1 MKYLKYLKLLTNA
14 YVLILLVIASVA
26 VAFMLGV
33 YDLPQKHSGVL
44 QKQEKIK
51 NEEPIKLENDKL
63 QKSLKQETKKPEKG
77 ASMSSSLPQ
86 HFTKTLD
93 NGLQVVAI
101 PMPNGTGVVS
111 SDIFYKVGSRNEVMG
126 KTGIAHMLEHLNFKS
141 TKKLPAGEFDV
152 QVKKF
157 GGLNN
162 ASTGFDQTHYY
173 IRSSKPNVDKALELF
188 AELMQ
193 NLLLK
198 DDEFQPERNVVAEER
213 LWRTDNNPMGYLY
226 FRLFN
231 TAYLYHPYHWTPIG
245 FMNDIK
251 TWHIEDIKDF
261 HKRYYQPKNAVVVI
275 AGDITKEEVFAMVE
289 KHFKKITNKADYVE
303 NIVDRLALESDLKA
317 NKEPSIKEHFVEPE
331 QDGARRVVIER
342 DTQVEMMAIAFHIPD
357 YLHPDQPT
365 LSTISELLSA
375 GKSSR
380 LYKEIVDKKEMANQL
395 YAYNMENIDPG
406 LFICLAVCNPGIKA
420 EAVEKE
426 FWKQLNNLKTKA
438 VPQKELDKIKI
449 NTKAEF
455 IFGFETA
462 SSVANLFGS
471 YFTKGDITPL
481 LHLEENMAKVTATDI
496 QEVAK
501 RYFVENQS
509 TTIILRPKKESE

>member
-1 MKYLKYLKLLTNA
+1 MKYLKLFVNIYFLI
-14 YVLILLVIASVA
+14 VLIIVSLIAA
-26 VAFMLGV
+26 MGLGV
-33 YDLPQKHSGVL
+33 YDIDENETNSTNREQAVTLLDTNNTVSTTKQKTNNTKG
-44 QKQEKIK
+44 
-51 NEEPIKLENDKL
+51 
-63 QKSLKQETKKPEKG
+63 ETL
-77 ASMSSSLPQ
+77 SSSLPK

-93 NGLQVVAI
+93 NGLEIVAI

-111 SDIFYKVGSRNEVMG
+111 TDIFYKVGSRNEVMG

-141 TKKLPAGEFDV
+141 TKELPAGEFDT
-152 QVKKF
+152 QVKSF

-173 IRSSKPNVDKALELF
+173 IRSSKPNVDKALSLF
-188 AELMQ
+188 SELMQ

-198 DDEFQPERNVVAEER
+198 DDEFQPERDVVAEER

-226 FRLFN
+226 FRMFN
-231 TAYLYHPYHWTPIG
+231 SAYVYHPYHWTPIG
-245 FMNDIK
+245 FMEDIK
-251 TWHIEDIKDF
+251 TWHIEDIRDF

-275 AGDITKEEVFAMVE
+275 AGDIAKDEVFSLAE
-289 KHFKKITNKADYVE
+289 KHFAKVTNKANYVE
-303 NIVDRLALESDLKA
+303 NIVDRLALESDLKEK
-317 NKEPSIKEHFVEPE
+317 KEFSIKEHFVEPE
-331 QDGARRVVIER
+331 QDGARRIIIER

-380 LYKEIVDKKEMANQL
+380 LYKEIVDKKQLANQL

-406 LFICLAVCNPGIKA
+406 LFICLAVCNPDVKA
-420 EAVEKE
+420 EVVEEE
-426 FWKQLNNLKTKA
+426 FLKQLELLKTTEVTQA
-438 VPQKELDKIKI
+438 ELDKVKI

-455 IFGFETA
+455 VFGFETA

-471 YFTKGDITPL
+471 YFTKGDIKPL
-481 LHLEENMAKVTATDI
+481 LNLEANMAKVSSKDI

-501 RYFVENQS
+501 RYFKTSTS
-509 TTIILRPKKESE
+509 TTIILKPKKEGE

>member
-1 MKYLKYLKLLTNA
+1 MKLLKLFGNA
-14 YVLILLVIASVA
+14 YFLMLLIVVSVVIAVSTGLYDTQEKVA
-26 VAFMLGV
+26 IDTANTTAV
-33 YDLPQKHSGVL
+33 KEHNIT
-44 QKQEKIK
+44 KQEVIK
-51 NEEPIKLENDKL
+51 EAQEN
-63 QKSLKQETKKPEKG
+63 KG
-77 ASMSSSLPQ
+77 DIVSSSLPK

-93 NGLQVVAI
+93 NGLQIVAI

-111 SDIFYKVGSRNEVMG
+111 TDIFYKVGSRNEVMG

-141 TKKLPAGEFDV
+141 TKKLASGEFDV
-152 QVKKF
+152 EVKKF

-173 IRSSKPNVDKALELF
+173 IRSSQSNTDKALELF

-198 DDEFQPERNVVAEER
+198 DDEFQPERDVVAEER

-231 TAYLYHPYHWTPIG
+231 SAYLYHPYHWTPIG
-245 FMNDIK
+245 FMQDIK

-275 AGDITKEEVFAMVE
+275 AGDITKENVFSMVE
-289 KHFKKITNKADYVE
+289 KHFNSITNKANYVE
-303 NIVDRLALESDLKA
+303 NIIDRIALEADLEA
-317 NKEPSIKEHFVEPE
+317 NKTEPSITEHFVEPE
-331 QDGARRVVIER
+331 QDGARRVIIER
-342 DTQVEMMAIAFHIPD
+342 DTEVEMMAIAFHIPD
-357 YLHPDQPT
+357 YLHPDQPV
-365 LSTISELLSA
+365 LSTISEVLSS

-380 LYKEIVDKKEMANQL
+380 LYKEIVDKQELANQL

-406 LFICLAVCNPGIKA
+406 LFICLAICNPGIKA
-420 EAVEKE
+420 EAVEKVFLE
-426 FWKQLNNLKTKA
+426 QLELMKTTT
-438 VPQKELDKIKI
+438 VSQKELDKVKI

-462 SSVANLFGS
+462 SSVSNLFGS
-471 YFTKGDITPL
+471 YFTKGDIKPL
-481 LHLEENMAKVTATDI
+481 LDLETNMAKVTAEEI

-501 RYFVENQS
+501 RYFKTETS
-509 TTIILRPKKESE
+509 TTIILKPKKEQK